1 MKFNPKVAL
10 SIFIMCIFF
19 TLISIYFE
27 HEKKD
32 LFSNSH
38 EADNIK
44 RLHYSS
50 LSMNQLKQDS
60 DLNILILPIFINELT
75 C

>member
-10 SIFIMCIFF
+10 SIFNICIFF

-27 HEKKD
+27 HEKKA
-32 LFSNSH
+32 LFSKSN
-38 EADNIK
+38 ETDNVTK
-44 RLHYSS
+44 HHYSS
-50 LSMNQLKQDS
+50 LSMIQLKQDS
-60 DLNILILPIFINELT
+60 DFNILILPIFIHELT